1 MLTKQLRELERQAQ
15 VIEQH
20 NNNKHILKLS
30 DLMCCDGL
38 YYVGDLVDMDGSNW
52 VDEKMAQQTLD
63 QLNIDWMS

>member
-15 VIEQH
+15 VIEA
-20 NNNKHILKLS
+20 NKHIIRLT
-30 DLMCCDGL
+30 DLMECDGR

-52 VDEKMAQQTLD
+52 VDKQMAQQVLD